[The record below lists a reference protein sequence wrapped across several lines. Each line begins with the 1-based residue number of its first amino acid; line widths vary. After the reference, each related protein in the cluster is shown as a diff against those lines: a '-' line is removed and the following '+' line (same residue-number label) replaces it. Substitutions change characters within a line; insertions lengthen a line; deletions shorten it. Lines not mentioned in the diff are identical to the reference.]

1 MKKTLFIALAVVS
14 LTSCE
19 KWFGGGTT
27 EPTPGNI
34 VVSGHLTEDT
44 HWVSDSTYEM
54 VGKVVVDSGVTLT
67 IDSCTTILARE
78 GQGSSASALI
88 VARGGKI
95 MAEGTESCPI
105 IFTSVLSEEVTLDET
120 DMGLWGGIVILG
132 NAPISADASP
142 ANIEGVPVNEDYGL
156 YGGDDQTD
164 NSGVFTYVSI
174 RHAGALIGDGNE
186 LNGLTLGGVG
196 RGTTISN
203 IEVVANLDDGI
214 EFFGGC
220 VNASNL
226 IVWAQGDDA
235 FDVDQGWFGV
245 VNNYVNVEGT
255 ESDHGL
261 ELDGGEGLTNPY
273 FRFERGTFLSTDG
286 VEFHFRDLAVGSVQY
301 DYMMGTANIEA
312 DSATSVLIDA
322 TVGAD
327 TSVFGWT
334 MTHEAGKL

>member
-1 MKKTLFIALAVVS
+1 MKKNLLIIVS
-14 LTSCE
+14 IFMMAASCGKNPGPNPVE
-19 KWFGGGTT
+19 
-27 EPTPGNI
+27 GNI

-78 GQGSSASALI
+78 GQGSLASALI

-105 IFTSVLSEEVTLDET
+105 IFTSVLSEQVTLDET

-156 YGGDDQTD
+156 YGGDDQMD

-196 RGTTISN
+196 RGTTIDN
-203 IEVVANLDDGI
+203 IEVVGNLDDGI
-214 EFFGGC
+214 ELFGGC
-220 VNASNL
+220 VNATNL
-226 IVWAQGDDA
+226 LVWAQGDDA

-245 VNNYVNVEGT
+245 ITNYVNVEGAD
-255 ESDHGL
+255 SAHGM
-261 ELDGGEGLTNPY
+261 ELDGGEGTTNPS
-273 FRFERGTFLSTDG
+273 FTFKQGTFLSMDG
-286 VEFHFRDLAVGSVQY
+286 VEFHFRDGAMGSVQY
-301 DYMMGTANIEA
+301 DYTLGTANIEA
-312 DSATSVLIDA
+312 DTATSVMIN
-322 TVGAD
+322 TEMGAD
-327 TSVFGWT
+327 LSVFEWT
-334 MTHEAGKL
+334 MTYEAGKL

>member
-1 MKKTLFIALAVVS
+1 MKKNLLIIASIIMMAA
-14 LTSCE
+14 SCE
-19 KWFGGGTT
+19 KNPGPNPV
-27 EPTPGNI
+27 EGNI

-78 GQGSSASALI
+78 GQGSLASALI

-105 IFTSVLSEEVTLDET
+105 IFTSVLSEQVTLDET

-156 YGGDDQTD
+156 YGGDDQMD

-196 RGTTISN
+196 RGTTIDN
-203 IEVVANLDDGI
+203 IEVVGNLDDGI
-214 EFFGGC
+214 ELFGGC
-220 VNASNL
+220 VNATNL

-245 VNNYVNVEGT
+245 ITNYVNVEGAD
-255 ESDHGL
+255 SDHGM
-261 ELDGGEGLTNPY
+261 ELDGGEGTTNPS
-273 FRFERGTFLSTDG
+273 FTFKQGTFLSMDG
-286 VEFHFRDLAVGSVQY
+286 VEFHFRDGAMGSVQY
-301 DYMMGTANIEA
+301 DYTLGTANIEA
-312 DSATSVLIDA
+312 DTATSVMIN
-322 TVGAD
+322 TEMGAD
-327 TSVFGWT
+327 LSVFEWT
-334 MTHEAGKL
+334 MTYEAGKL

>member
-1 MKKTLFIALAVVS
+1 MKKNLLIIASIIMMAA
-14 LTSCE
+14 SCE
-19 KWFGGGTT
+19 KNPGPNPV
-27 EPTPGNI
+27 EGNI

-78 GQGSSASALI
+78 GQGSLASALI

-105 IFTSVLSEEVTLDET
+105 IFTSVLSEQVTLDET

-156 YGGDDQTD
+156 YGGDDQMD

-196 RGTTISN
+196 RGTTIDN
-203 IEVVANLDDGI
+203 IEVVGNLDDGI
-214 EFFGGC
+214 ELFGGC
-220 VNASNL
+220 VNATNL
-226 IVWAQGDDA
+226 LVWAQGDDA

-245 VNNYVNVEGT
+245 ITNYVNVEGAD
-255 ESDHGL
+255 SDHGM
-261 ELDGGEGLTNPY
+261 ELDGGEGTTNPS
-273 FRFERGTFLSTDG
+273 FTFKQGTFLSMDG
-286 VEFHFRDLAVGSVQY
+286 VEFHFRDGAMGSVQY
-301 DYMMGTANIEA
+301 DYTLGTANIEA
-312 DSATSVLIDA
+312 DTATSVMIN
-322 TVGAD
+322 TEMGAD
-327 TSVFGWT
+327 LSVFEWT
-334 MTHEAGKL
+334 MTYEAGKL

>member
-1 MKKTLFIALAVVS
+1 MKKNLLIIVS
-14 LTSCE
+14 IFMMAASCE
-19 KWFGGGTT
+19 KN
-27 EPTPGNI
+27 PGPNPVEDNI

-78 GQGSSASALI
+78 GQGSLASALI

-105 IFTSVLSEEVTLDET
+105 IFTSVLSEQVTLDET

-156 YGGDDQTD
+156 YGGDDQMD

-203 IEVVANLDDGI
+203 IEVVGNLDDGI
-214 EFFGGC
+214 ELFGGC
-220 VNASNL
+220 VNATNL
-226 IVWAQGDDA
+226 LVWAQGDDA

-245 VNNYVNVEGT
+245 ITNYVNVEGAD
-255 ESDHGL
+255 SDHGM
-261 ELDGGEGLTNPY
+261 ELDGGEGTTNPS
-273 FRFERGTFLSTDG
+273 FTFKQGTFLSMDG
-286 VEFHFRDLAVGSVQY
+286 VEFHFRDGAMGSVQY
-301 DYMMGTANIEA
+301 DYTLGTANIEA
-312 DSATSVLIDA
+312 DTATSVMIN
-322 TVGAD
+322 TEMGAD
-327 TSVFGWT
+327 LSVFEWT
-334 MTHEAGKL
+334 MTYEAGKL

>member
-1 MKKTLFIALAVVS
+1 MKKNLLIIVS
-14 LTSCE
+14 IFMMAASCE
-19 KWFGGGTT
+19 KNPGPNPV
-27 EPTPGNI
+27 EGNI

-78 GQGSSASALI
+78 GQGSLASALI

-105 IFTSVLSEEVTLDET
+105 IFTSVLSEQVTLDET

-156 YGGDDQTD
+156 YGGDDQMD

-196 RGTTISN
+196 RGTTIDN
-203 IEVVANLDDGI
+203 IEVVGNLDDGI
-214 EFFGGC
+214 ELFGGC
-220 VNASNL
+220 VNATNL
-226 IVWAQGDDA
+226 LVWAQGDDA

-245 VNNYVNVEGT
+245 ITNYVNVEGAD
-255 ESDHGL
+255 SDHGM
-261 ELDGGEGLTNPY
+261 ELDGGEGTTNPS
-273 FRFERGTFLSTDG
+273 FTFKQGTFLSMDG
-286 VEFHFRDLAVGSVQY
+286 VEFHFRDGAMGSVQY
-301 DYMMGTANIEA
+301 DYTLGTANIEA
-312 DSATSVLIDA
+312 DTATSVMIN
-322 TVGAD
+322 TEMGAD
-327 TSVFGWT
+327 LSVFEWT
-334 MTHEAGKL
+334 MTYEAGKL

>member
-1 MKKTLFIALAVVS
+1 
-14 LTSCE
+14 
-19 KWFGGGTT
+19 
-27 EPTPGNI
+27 
-34 VVSGHLTEDT
+34 
-44 HWVSDSTYEM
+44 

-78 GQGSSASALI
+78 GQGSLASALI

-105 IFTSVLSEEVTLDET
+105 IFTSVLSEQVTLDET

-156 YGGDDQTD
+156 YGGDDQMD

-196 RGTTISN
+196 RGTTIDN
-203 IEVVANLDDGI
+203 IEVVGNLDDGI
-214 EFFGGC
+214 ELFGGC
-220 VNASNL
+220 VNATNL
-226 IVWAQGDDA
+226 LVWAQGDDA

-245 VNNYVNVEGT
+245 ITNYVNVEGAD
-255 ESDHGL
+255 SDHGM
-261 ELDGGEGLTNPY
+261 ELDGGEGTTNPS
-273 FRFERGTFLSTDG
+273 FTFKQGTFLSMDG
-286 VEFHFRDLAVGSVQY
+286 VEFHFRDGAMGSVQY
-301 DYMMGTANIEA
+301 DYTLGTANIEA
-312 DSATSVLIDA
+312 DTATSVMIN
-322 TVGAD
+322 TEMGAD
-327 TSVFGWT
+327 LSVFEWT
-334 MTHEAGKL
+334 MTYEAGKL

>member
-1 MKKTLFIALAVVS
+1 MKKNLLIIVS
-14 LTSCE
+14 IFMMAASCE
-19 KWFGGGTT
+19 KNPGPNPV
-27 EPTPGNI
+27 EGNI

-78 GQGSSASALI
+78 GQGSLASALI

-105 IFTSVLSEEVTLDET
+105 IFTSVLSEQVTLDET

-156 YGGDDQTD
+156 YGGDDQMD

-196 RGTTISN
+196 RGTTIDN
-203 IEVVANLDDGI
+203 IEVVGNLDDGI
-214 EFFGGC
+214 ELFGGC
-220 VNASNL
+220 VNATNL

-245 VNNYVNVEGT
+245 ITNYVNVEGAD
-255 ESDHGL
+255 SDHGM
-261 ELDGGEGLTNPY
+261 ELDGGEGTTNPS
-273 FRFERGTFLSTDG
+273 FTFKQGTFLSMDG
-286 VEFHFRDLAVGSVQY
+286 VEFHFRDGAMGSVQY
-301 DYMMGTANIEA
+301 DYTLGTANIEA
-312 DSATSVLIDA
+312 DTATSVMIN
-322 TVGAD
+322 TEMGAD
-327 TSVFGWT
+327 LSVFEWT
-334 MTHEAGKL
+334 MTYEAGKL

>member
-1 MKKTLFIALAVVS
+1 MKRNLLIIASIFMMAA
-14 LTSCE
+14 SCE
-19 KWFGGGTT
+19 KNPG
-27 EPTPGNI
+27 PTPIEGNI

-78 GQGSSASALI
+78 GQGSLASALI

-196 RGTTISN
+196 HGTTISN
-203 IEVVANLDDGI
+203 VEVVGNLDDGI

-226 IVWAQGDDA
+226 LVWAQGDDA

-261 ELDGGEGLTNPY
+261 ELDGGEGSTNPY
-273 FRFERGTFLSTDG
+273 FRFECGTFLSTDG

>member
-1 MKKTLFIALAVVS
+1 MKKNLLIIASIFMMAA
-14 LTSCE
+14 SCGKNPGPNPVE
-19 KWFGGGTT
+19 
-27 EPTPGNI
+27 GNI

-78 GQGSSASALI
+78 GQGSLASALI

-105 IFTSVLSEEVTLDET
+105 IFTSVLSEQVTLDET

-156 YGGDDQTD
+156 YGGDDQMD

-196 RGTTISN
+196 RGTTIDN
-203 IEVVANLDDGI
+203 IEVVGNLDDGI
-214 EFFGGC
+214 ELFGGC
-220 VNASNL
+220 VNATNL
-226 IVWAQGDDA
+226 LVWAQGDDA

-245 VNNYVNVEGT
+245 ITNYVNVEGAD
-255 ESDHGL
+255 SDHGM
-261 ELDGGEGLTNPY
+261 ELDGGEGTTNPS
-273 FRFERGTFLSTDG
+273 FTFKQGTFLSMDG
-286 VEFHFRDLAVGSVQY
+286 VEFHFRDGAMGSVQY
-301 DYMMGTANIEA
+301 DYTLGTANIEA
-312 DSATSVLIDA
+312 DTATSVMIN
-322 TVGAD
+322 TEMGAD
-327 TSVFGWT
+327 LSVFEWT
-334 MTHEAGKL
+334 MTYEAGKL